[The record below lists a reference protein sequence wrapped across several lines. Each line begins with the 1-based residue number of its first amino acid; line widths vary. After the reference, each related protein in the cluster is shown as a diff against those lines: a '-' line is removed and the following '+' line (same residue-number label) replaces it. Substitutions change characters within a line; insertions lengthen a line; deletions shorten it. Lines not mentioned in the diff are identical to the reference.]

1 MIVSFL
7 AFAALYAYRIGRQ
20 MAIARVE
27 EEVE

>member
-7 AFAALYAYRIGRQ
+7 AFAALYAYLIGRQ